1 MEERIN
7 ELIESYRED
16 MIRSLEDLVKI
27 PSVIDPDSAGE
38 GKPFGAEVR
47 KALDA
52 VLKLAEELG
61 FDTKDYDGYAE
72 KRLASCPISM
82 WYRLE
87 MGGSKNPLHRR
98 SVPERC
104 TDAGP

>member
-52 VLKLAEELG
+52 VLKLSEELG
-61 FDTKDYDGYAE
+61 FETKDYDGYA
-72 KRLASCPISM
+72 
-82 WYRLE
+82 
-87 MGGSKNPLHRR
+87 G
-98 SVPERC
+98 
-104 TDAGP
+104 TAGFGTEGK

>member
-52 VLKLAEELG
+52 VLKLSEELG
-61 FDTKDYDGYAE
+61 FETKDYDG
-72 KRLASCPISM
+72 LSLI
-82 WYRLE
+82 
-87 MGGSKNPLHRR
+87 HI
-98 SVPERC
+98 
-104 TDAGP
+104 